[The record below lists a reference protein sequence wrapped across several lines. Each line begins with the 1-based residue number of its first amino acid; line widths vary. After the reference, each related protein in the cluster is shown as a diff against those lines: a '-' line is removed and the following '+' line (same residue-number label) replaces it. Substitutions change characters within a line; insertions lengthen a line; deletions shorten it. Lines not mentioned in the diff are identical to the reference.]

1 MLPHLQLVMVDITI
15 LRISP
20 LPFFCLKLAYKNW
33 GGGGGGGGGHICRD
47 STVFGR
53 SGLSLLIEYT
63 DSTMNVSGLS
73 LLKQSTDSLI
83 WQEFF
88 FFFWGGGGGGG
99 GREEGWVEASR
110 LPPPN

>member
-20 LPFFCLKLAYKNW
+20 LPFFYLKLAYKN
-33 GGGGGGGGGHICRD
+33 GGGGGGGHICRD
-47 STVFGR
+47 STVLNIYGR

-88 FFFWGGGGGGG
+88 FFLGGGGGGG